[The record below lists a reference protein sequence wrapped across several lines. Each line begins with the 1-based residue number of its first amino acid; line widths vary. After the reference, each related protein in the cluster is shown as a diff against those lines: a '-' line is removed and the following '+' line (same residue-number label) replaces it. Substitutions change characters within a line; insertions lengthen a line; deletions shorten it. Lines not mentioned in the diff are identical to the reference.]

1 MISIDLGTIEYYDT
15 TTNQFNYK
23 EGGIVDFEYSLKV
36 VYDWECKWRKPF
48 LKGKLTDSEL
58 LDFYK
63 MMAMTPIDE
72 DFITDEVIT
81 ILSRYITDPQTATT
95 FSTSQNENKKPSNSK
110 IYTAEELYAIMFME
124 NIPIEFETR
133 NLNRLL
139 TIIRVISSYREKPK
153 KMSREEIHKQNA
165 KLNAERKKQLQSK
178 G

>member
-1 MISIDLGTIEYYDT
+1 
-15 TTNQFNYK
+15 
-23 EGGIVDFEYSLKV
+23 
-36 VYDWECKWRKPF
+36 
-48 LKGKLTDSEL
+48 
-58 LDFYK
+58 
-63 MMAMTPIDE
+63 
-72 DFITDEVIT
+72 
-81 ILSRYITDPQTATT
+81 
-95 FSTSQNENKKPSNSK
+95 
-110 IYTAEELYAIMFME
+110 MFME